1 MGSRSRINADER
13 VVFFPTV
20 GWREG
25 SGWRVEL
32 HGWIYEPVEYSR
44 VRRAALWVAKRAVG
58 RRVGKGFDGA
68 VAKERLGVFFADNE
82 RGERVRVRC
91 CGREFAMGRSRA
103 DGHFEGEIFLEGG
116 EVEREGVQDDFGRWV
131 RFEAMTRLGDDR
143 VFAGRAMLLGEE
155 GVSVISDI
163 DDTIKVT
170 GVLERRAMLRST
182 FCEAF
187 ACVPGMAEMYGRLR
201 ERHGAVFHYV
211 SASPWQLYLFL
222 AENLGAAGFPAGTFH
237 LRRLRLRGRSLVGA
251 FASSLSV
258 KRRHVEGLME
268 RFPRRRF
275 VLVGDSSEQDGEL
288 YAGVARKYPRRVMEI
303 LILEAGGEKREWGKV
318 FAGVGGWRV
327 FREAGEVG

>member
-1 MGSRSRINADER
+1 MGRSRIDADET

-25 SGWRVEL
+25 CGWRVRV

-44 VRRAALWVAKRAVG
+44 VRRAALWVVKRAVR
-58 RRVGKGFDGA
+58 RRVGEGFDSV

-82 RGERVRVRC
+82 RGERVRVVC

-103 DGHFEGEIFLEGG
+103 DGHFEGEIFLTEAEVKAGAVAEGN
-116 EVEREGVQDDFGRWV
+116 VRWV
-131 RFEAMTRLGDDR
+131 GFEAMTRLGDSR
-143 VFAGRAMLLGEE
+143 AFTGRAMLLEE
-155 GVSVISDI
+155 VGVSVISDI

-201 ERHGAVFHYV
+201 ARHGAAFHYV
-211 SASPWQLYLFL
+211 SASPWQLYPFL

-237 LRRLRLRGRSLVGA
+237 LRRLRLKGRSLVGV
-251 FASSLSV
+251 FESSLRV
-258 KRRHVEGLME
+258 KRGHVEGLME
-268 RFPRRRF
+268 RFSKRRF
-275 VLVGDSSEQDGEL
+275 VLVGDSSEHDGEL
-288 YAGVARKYPRRVMEI
+288 YAGVARKYPGRVAAI
-303 LILEAGGEKREWGKV
+303 YIREAGGEERAWGKV
-318 FAGVGGWRV
+318 FAGVEGWRV
-327 FREAGEVG
+327 FQQADEVR